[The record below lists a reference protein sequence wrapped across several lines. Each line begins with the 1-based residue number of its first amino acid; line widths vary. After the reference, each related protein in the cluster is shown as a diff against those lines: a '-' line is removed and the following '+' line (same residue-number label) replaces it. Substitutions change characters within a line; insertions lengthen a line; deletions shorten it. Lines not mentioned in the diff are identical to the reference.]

1 MWKQAPPTKDYYAVI
16 FSSIKSDNLEGYLE
30 MDALTLQLAQE
41 QEGFLGFESCNNGKQ
56 GIFISY
62 WQSMEAIAAWRQ
74 NMTHVQAKNNARLWY
89 KRYLSQICKV
99 ESSQL
104 FVNE

>member
-1 MWKQAPPTKDYYAVI
+1 MWKQAPPGKDYYAVI

-41 QEGFLGFESCNNGKQ
+41 QDGFLGFESCNNGKQ

-62 WQSMEAIAAWRQ
+62 WKDMESITKWRH
-74 NMTHVQAKNNARLWY
+74 NMTHIQAKNNAAQWY

-99 ESSQL
+99 ESSHL